1 MPALPRWWILTDIS
15 EILQMGEQHRP
26 SLGGQVRKSIASQ
39 RERGAWVG
47 RQRLQAWREET

>member
-1 MPALPRWWILTDIS
+1 MPTLPRWWILTDIS